1 MPFIVLLVF
10 TFAFFEA
17 TSRDENPGSHF
28 SNANSPVD
36 LDPSHLG
43 GRKQDAWRM
52 YAGIAV
58 R

>member
-1 MPFIVLLVF
+1 MPFIVLLLF

-43 GRKQDAWRM
+43 GREQHALRVH
-52 YAGIAV
+52 AGIAV
-58 R
+58 K